1 MPNSVNY
8 IVGILRNHAKVT
20 VTENKKKGGGTLN
33 IEFYDPEELFSL
45 THKLEK
51 LWNDN

>member
-1 MPNSVNY
+1 MELALSDAL
-8 IVGILRNHAKVT
+8 GTKVT

-51 LWNDN
+51 LWE